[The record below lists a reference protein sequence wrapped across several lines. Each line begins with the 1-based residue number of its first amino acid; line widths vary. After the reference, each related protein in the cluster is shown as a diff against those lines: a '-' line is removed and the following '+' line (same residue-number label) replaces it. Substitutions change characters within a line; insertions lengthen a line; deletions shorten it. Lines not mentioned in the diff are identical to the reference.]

1 MSSMRLPLAE
11 ASPDG
16 GPASWSGAEE
26 RARLAREIHDG
37 LAQELWLAKLTASK
51 LALHATLD
59 ADGRALCADL
69 LRSIDAALSEART
82 AVTAMR
88 ADNDPATSLSALLER
103 QVDEFSDRFGIRADC
118 ELEDG
123 PPIPSRVSVEVL
135 RVLQEALN
143 NVRKH
148 AGARRVVVRLEQSRA
163 SIMLTVRDDGVGF
176 DATVT
181 DIGYGRQ
188 SMQERAESIG
198 ARLMIA
204 SVPGRGTTVSLRL
217 PNPRLAT
224 RR

>member
-1 MSSMRLPLAE
+1 MSSVTLPHAE
-11 ASPDG
+11 VSPDRAPSSLT
-16 GPASWSGAEE
+16 GPEE

-37 LAQELWLAKLTASK
+37 LAQELWLAKLMASK
-51 LALHATLD
+51 LALHPTLD
-59 ADGRALCADL
+59 ADGRALCAEV

-88 ADNDPATSLSALLER
+88 ADKDPATSLSALLER

-123 PPIPSRVSVEVL
+123 PPIPSRVSVEVV

-148 AGARRVVVRLEQSRA
+148 ARARRVVVRLERSRA
-163 SIMLTVRDDGVGF
+163 IMLTVRDDGVGF
-176 DATVT
+176 DASVT
-181 DIGYGRQ
+181 DTGYGRQ

-198 ARLMIA
+198 ARLMIV
-204 SVPGRGTTVSLRL
+204 SVPGRGTTVTLRL
-217 PNPRLAT
+217 PNARLAT
-224 RR
+224 PR